1 MSSEALSL
9 RWRARAMFAAAA
21 IPPLV
26 HAIPLNRLSR
36 WLSRPGRRDDGLND
50 EHLAGWVDRVLLRA
64 PFLWHYTCL
73 KRGAVLFLLLRRAG
87 RAVRL
92 HIGVRKD
99 EQTLRARKLEQ
110 LGYVS
115 MLDPARLEP
124 DYLAAEIVRCL
135 NLAAPAP
142 SVELDL
148 QGAPRT
154 AELLT
159 ALLAGE
165 IGDQ

>member
-1 MSSEALSL
+1 VSSEALSL

-99 EQTLRARKLEQ
+99 EQTLRAHAWLVLDGRPYLEHDDHTVTTYQ
-110 LGYVS
+110 
-115 MLDPARLEP
+115 EI
-124 DYLAAEIVRCL
+124 AAFPEH
-135 NLAAPAP
+135 A
-142 SVELDL
+142 
-148 QGAPRT
+148 
-154 AELLT
+154 
-159 ALLAGE
+159 
-165 IGDQ
+165 